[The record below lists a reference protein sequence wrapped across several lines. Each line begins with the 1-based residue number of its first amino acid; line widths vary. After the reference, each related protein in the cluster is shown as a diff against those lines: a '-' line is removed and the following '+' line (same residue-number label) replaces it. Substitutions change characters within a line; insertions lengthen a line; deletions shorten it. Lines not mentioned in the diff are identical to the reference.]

1 MLRATKTLHHA
12 NVAGRFAG
20 VRMTGNLTDWGAVV
34 AQKNELV
41 GALRKSKYLDL
52 LPEYSGIDY
61 REGRAVFTAD
71 GLAIDGQ
78 ALAAEKIIIATRSQL
93 QPDGEPEI
101 SDAMPAV
108 VFTDPQV
115 AAVGLTEAAAV
126 AEAITW

>member
-1 MLRATKTLHHA
+1 
-12 NVAGRFAG
+12 
-20 VRMTGNLTDWGAVV
+20 MTGNLTDWGAVV
-34 AQKNELV
+34 ARKNELV

-71 GLAIDGQ
+71 GLAIGGQ
-78 ALAAEKIIIATRSQL
+78 ALAAEKIIIATRSRL
-93 QPDGEPEI
+93 QADGEPEI

-115 AAVGLTEAAAV
+115 EAVGLTEAVAV
-126 AEAITW
+126 AEAMTW